1 MVDVSKNDDILFIL
15 CVSVMVINGVVGF
28 LDESYNLIKISLI
41 KNINKWMFLIFVI
54 VIW

>member
-15 CVSVMVINGVVGF
+15 CVSVNNGVVGF